1 MALDDDDDDV
11 AGVPEWVVTFGD
23 MMSLLL
29 TFFIMLVSM
38 CEVKSEERFQA
49 MVESMAK
56 RFGHDSSIDS
66 LAPGPVRPRN
76 SRLAKLA
83 TEGRAKRSNTHRGG
97 DKVRAMTGDHP
108 RVRTIRPGEET
119 RIGGYIMF
127 AEHSAELTEEAKQQL
142 QVISTGLAGKPQKI
156 EIRGHTS
163 QRPVDGGSKY
173 RDNWDLAYDRCR
185 RTMEFLVSLGIEP
198 IRIRLSVAGANEPKH
213 LAAEQ
218 ESRQQNARVEVLL
231 LSELTREFVGAPG
244 EIDGKFVGNPDEAD
258 PPKSQ
263 PIDDDS

>member
-38 CEVKSEERFQA
+38 SEVKSEERFQA
-49 MVESMAK
+49 MVDSMMR
-56 RFGHDSSIDS
+56 RFGHDSSVDS

-76 SRLAKLA
+76 SQLAKLA
-83 TEGRAKRSNTHRGG
+83 TEGRAKRANTHRGG
-97 DKVRAMTGDHP
+97 DKVRAMVGDHP

-119 RIGGYIMF
+119 RIGGYILF
-127 AEHSAELTEEAKQQL
+127 AEHSADLTEEAKQQL
-142 QVISTGLAGKPQKI
+142 QVISTEIAGKPQKI

-163 QRPVDGGSKY
+163 QRPVDAGTEY

-185 RTMEFLVSLGIEP
+185 RTMEFLVSLGIKS
-198 IRIRLSVAGANEPKH
+198 IRIRMSVAGANEPKH
-213 LAAEQ
+213 LATEK
-218 ESRQQNARVEVLL
+218 ELREQNARVEVLL
-231 LSELTREFVGAPG
+231 LSELTTEFVGTPG
-244 EIDGKFVGNPDEAD
+244 EIDGKFVGNADEKD
-258 PPKSQ
+258 PPK
-263 PIDDDS
+263 PKPTDDDP